1 MNLLIGLSMNF
12 LNLYFPLHKLLDKSM
27 AFEGIAPLL
36 LRLYL
41 APVMI
46 QGGWTKYQSFDGIVD
61 WFENADYGLGLP
73 FPFLLAFLATAA
85 ELVGGVF
92 LLIGLATR
100 WVSIPLMVTMLV
112 AVFSVHWSNGWAAI
126 ADASSWMSDGT
137 IMLNEAV
144 LNAPDK
150 LTAAKSILQEHG
162 HYEWLTSSGKFVVLN
177 NGIEFA
183 MTYFI
188 MLLSLFFTGG
198 GKITSIDYFLSKKY
212 IETQ

>member
-1 MNLLIGLSMNF
+1 MFMSL
-12 LNLYFPLHKLLDKSM
+12 LNLYTPLHKLLDKSL
-27 AFEGIAPLL
+27 AFEGLAPLL

-46 QGGWTKYQSFDGIVD
+46 QGGWTKYQGFDGIVD
-61 WFENADYGLGLP
+61 WFGNADYGLGLP
-73 FPFLLAFLATAA
+73 FPFVLAFLATAA
-85 ELVGGVF
+85 ELVGGLF

-112 AVFSVHWSNGWAAI
+112 AAFSVHWPNGWAAI

-150 LTAAKSILQEHG
+150 LSAAKEILQEHG
-162 HYEWLTSSGKFVVLN
+162 NYEWLTSSGKLVVLN

-183 MTYFI
+183 ITYFV
-188 MLLSLFFTGG
+188 MLFSLFFSGG
-198 GKITSIDYFLSKKY
+198 GKFTSVDYFLAKKF
-212 IETQ
+212 IEKE